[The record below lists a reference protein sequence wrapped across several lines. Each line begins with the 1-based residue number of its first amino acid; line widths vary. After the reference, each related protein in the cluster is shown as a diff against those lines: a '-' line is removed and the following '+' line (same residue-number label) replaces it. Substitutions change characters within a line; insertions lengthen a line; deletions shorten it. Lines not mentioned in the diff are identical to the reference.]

1 MNRYSLC
8 YRSTPVA
15 DLGERDGGPG
25 SPPPLISGKKDSQK
39 EEKPAG
45 QAKKTSPSSKL
56 KVWIRNC

>member
-1 MNRYSLC
+1 
-8 YRSTPVA
+8 VA

-56 KVWIRNC
+56 KV